1 MTVSTRFK
9 TDIWLVDDSIRER
22 FNPCIFLGEYLM
34 RNNPKYGTK
43 LEYEQLFN
51 EWSHVEKLRRFFHLR
66 RQKLYAHFKNQ
77 PYHMTFSFDL
87 ADGYL

>member
-1 MTVSTRFK
+1 
-9 TDIWLVDDSIRER
+9 
-22 FNPCIFLGEYLM
+22 M